1 MAGPLNGAG
10 VRNKILQ
17 HGDKLLKQGKSASE
31 SAAYFWGNITEGVQ
45 DSTKGVITID
55 SGRRAVLVLSKPV
68 KILRGVMFC
77 VGACAVFQ

>member
-45 DSTKGVITID
+45 NSTQGVITID
-55 SGRRAVLVLSKPV
+55 SGRRTDAGTFKASKDFA
-68 KILRGVMFC
+68 RG
-77 VGACAVFQ
+77 

>member
-1 MAGPLNGAG
+1 MPEELLVNYS
-10 VRNKILQ
+10 
-17 HGDKLLKQGKSASE
+17 KLLEQGKSASE

-68 KILRGVMFC
+68 KILSGVMFC